1 MIWIA
6 ALMMAAQA
14 GAATGAAQSSPAVTA
29 QQKQEL
35 SNYNFKAAAAAL
47 NAQTNQAVPKLSPL
61 APIPP
66 LQVPPVTSQRPV
78 AQSSPDG
85 GSSADKG
92 SEVPPNWKPPHAE
105 LNNAAVS
112 AAAVAHQWET
122 EVGTPTSGPDGRV
135 LYVFGQGMPVMV
147 CAPLRVCA
155 VELQPG
161 EHLQSQPQIG
171 DSRRWEI
178 TPVMAGSGLDQTPL
192 LVVKPIEPGLETDLI
207 IPTDRRTYVVR
218 LVSDPTRFVSRL
230 AFHYPA
236 DDRAKWA
243 TFQAQQDAATR
254 DAEAV
259 AEQKRAQEQA
269 KDKQAGV
276 LPMAENALDNLYFDY
291 KLSGDP
297 AYRPERVLD
306 DGQHTYLIYPND
318 GRFRELP
325 TLLMLVNGKT
335 ELVNFRVDGT
345 RYIVDRLFDK
355 AILVVGVGKKQTRVT
370 ITRAT
375 PYSGAAGKELSNG
388 DKR

>member
-1 MIWIA
+1 M
-6 ALMMAAQA
+6 
-14 GAATGAAQSSPAVTA
+14 SAV
-29 QQKQEL
+29 
-35 SNYNFKAAAAAL
+35 
-47 NAQTNQAVPKLSPL
+47 
-61 APIPP
+61 
-66 LQVPPVTSQRPV
+66 
-78 AQSSPDG
+78 
-85 GSSADKG
+85 
-92 SEVPPNWKPPHAE
+92 
-105 LNNAAVS
+105 
-112 AAAVAHQWET
+112 AVAHQWET
-122 EVGTPTSGPDGRV
+122 GWGHAYTWHRWAGGLRLRAGHARDGLRSAESLRGGTG
-135 LYVFGQGMPVMV
+135 
-147 CAPLRVCA
+147 A
-155 VELQPG
+155 G

-178 TPVMAGSGLDQTPL
+178 TPVMSGSGLDQTPL
-192 LVVKPIEPGLETDLI
+192 FIVKPIEPGLETDLI

-230 AFHYPA
+230 AFQYPA

-259 AEQKRAQEQA
+259 AEQQRAQEQA

-276 LPMAENALDNLYFDY
+276 VPMAENALDNLYFDY

-375 PYSGAAGKELSNG
+375 PYSGSTGKRS
-388 DKR
+388 

>member
-6 ALMMAAQA
+6 ALMMAAQTA
-14 GAATGAAQSSPAVTA
+14 AATGGSQLSPAVTA

-47 NAQTNQAVPKLSPL
+47 NAQTNQAVPKPSPST
-61 APIPP
+61 PIPP
-66 LQVPPVTSQRPV
+66 LQVPPVTGQRQTV
-78 AQSSPDG
+78 QSTSDAVTP
-85 GSSADKG
+85 ANKG
-92 SEVPPNWKPPHAE
+92 SEVPQNWKPPHAE
-105 LNNAAVS
+105 LNNAAVG
-112 AAAVAHQWET
+112 ATAIAHQWET
-122 EVGTPTSGPDGRV
+122 GVGTPTPGPDGRV

-178 TPVMAGSGLDQTPL
+178 TPVMSGSGLDQTPL
-192 LVVKPIEPGLETDLI
+192 LVVKPIEAGLETDFI

-218 LVSDPTRFVSRL
+218 LISDPTRFISRL
-230 AFHYPA
+230 AFQYPT

-259 AEQKRAQEQA
+259 AEQKRAQEDQA
-269 KDKQAGV
+269 KDKQAGM

-297 AYRPERVLD
+297 TYRPERVLD

-355 AILVVGVGKKQTRVT
+355 AVLVVGVGKKQTRVT

-375 PYSGAAGKELSNG
+375 PYSGAAGKG
-388 DKR
+388 AK

>member
-6 ALMMAAQA
+6 AFMMAAQTA
-14 GAATGAAQSSPAVTA
+14 AATGASQSSPAATA

-47 NAQTNQAVPKLSPL
+47 NAQTNQSVPKPSPSV
-61 APIPP
+61 PIPP
-66 LQVPPVTSQRPV
+66 LQVPPLASQKPI
-78 AQSSPDG
+78 AQPSADG
-85 GSSADKG
+85 GTLAEKG

-105 LNNAAVS
+105 LNNAAVT

-122 EVGTPTSGPDGRV
+122 GVGTPTPGPDGRV
-135 LYVFGQGMPVMV
+135 LYIFGQGMPVMV

-161 EHLQSQPQIG
+161 EHLQSQPQVG
-171 DSRRWEI
+171 DTRRWEI
-178 TPVMAGSGLDQTPL
+178 TPLMAGSGLDQTPL
-192 LVVKPIEPGLETDLI
+192 LIVKPWEPGLETDLI

-218 LVSDPTRFVSRL
+218 LISDPTRFVSRL
-230 AFHYPA
+230 AFQYPS

-259 AEQKRAQEQA
+259 AEQKRAQDQA

-276 LPMAENALDNLYFDY
+276 LPLAENALDNLYFDY

-355 AILVVGVGKKQTRVT
+355 AILVVGVGKKQARVT

-375 PYSGAAGKELSNG
+375 PYSGTAGKRS
-388 DKR
+388 

>member
-1 MIWIA
+1 MIWIV

-14 GAATGAAQSSPAVTA
+14 GGATGGSQPSPAVTA
-29 QQKQEL
+29 QEKQEL
-35 SNYNFKAAAAAL
+35 SNYKFKAAAAAL
-47 NAQTNQAVPKLSPL
+47 NAQTNQSAPKPNPST
-61 APIPP
+61 PIPP
-66 LQVPPVTSQRPV
+66 LQVPSVTNQGPIVPS
-78 AQSSPDG
+78 ADG
-85 GSSADKG
+85 GTATEKG

-105 LNNAAVS
+105 LNNAAVN

-122 EVGTPTSGPDGRV
+122 GVGIPTPGPDGRV

-155 VELQPG
+155 VELQAG

-178 TPVMAGSGLDQTPL
+178 TPVMSGSGLDQTPL

-230 AFHYPA
+230 AFQYPA

-243 TFQAQQDAATR
+243 TFQAEQDAARR
-254 DAEAV
+254 DAEAEAV
-259 AEQKRAQEQA
+259 AEQRAQEQA
-269 KDKQAGV
+269 KDKQIGAV
-276 LPMAENALDNLYFDY
+276 PMAENALDNLYFDY
-291 KLSGDP
+291 KLSGN
-297 AYRPERVLD
+297 AACRPERVLD
-306 DGQHTYLIYPND
+306 DGQHTYLIFPND

-325 TLLMLVNGKT
+325 TLLLLVKGKT
-335 ELVNFRVDGT
+335 ELVNFRVDGR

-375 PYSGAAGKELSNG
+375 PYSGTIGKRS
-388 DKR
+388 

>member
-14 GAATGAAQSSPAVTA
+14 AGATGSSQQSPAVTA
-29 QQKQEL
+29 QQQQEL
-35 SNYNFKAAAAAL
+35 SHYNFKAAAAAL
-47 NAQTNQAVPKLSPL
+47 NAQTNQSVPKPNPSAL
-61 APIPP
+61 IPP
-66 LQVPPVTSQRPV
+66 LQVPPFAGQK
-78 AQSSPDG
+78 QSSPDG
-85 GSSADKG
+85 GMPAEKG

-122 EVGTPTSGPDGRV
+122 GVGTPTPGPDGRV

-155 VELQPG
+155 VELESG

-178 TPVMAGSGLDQTPL
+178 TPVMSGSGLDQTPL

-218 LVSDPTRFVSRL
+218 LISDPTRFVSRL
-230 AFHYPA
+230 AFQYPA

-355 AILVVGVGKKQTRVT
+355 AILVVGVGKKQARVT

-375 PYSGAAGKELSNG
+375 PYSGAAGKRS
-388 DKR
+388 

>member
-14 GAATGAAQSSPAVTA
+14 AGAMGGSQPSPAVTA

-47 NAQTNQAVPKLSPL
+47 NAQTNQAVPKPSPST
-61 APIPP
+61 PIPP
-66 LQVPPVTSQRPV
+66 LQVPPLASQRPIV
-78 AQSSPDG
+78 LSSPAG
-85 GSSADKG
+85 GTAAEKG

-122 EVGTPTSGPDGRV
+122 GVGTPTPGSDGRV

-178 TPVMAGSGLDQTPL
+178 TPVMSGSGLDQTPL

-207 IPTDRRTYVVR
+207 IPTDQRTYVFR

-230 AFHYPA
+230 AFQYPA

-259 AEQKRAQEQA
+259 AEQRRAQEDQA

-306 DGQHTYLIYPND
+306 DGQHTYLIFPRN
-318 GRFRELP
+318 GRFREMP

-375 PYSGAAGKELSNG
+375 PYSGTAGKRS
-388 DKR
+388 

>member
-1 MIWIA
+1 
-6 ALMMAAQA
+6 
-14 GAATGAAQSSPAVTA
+14 
-29 QQKQEL
+29 
-35 SNYNFKAAAAAL
+35 
-47 NAQTNQAVPKLSPL
+47 
-61 APIPP
+61 
-66 LQVPPVTSQRPV
+66 
-78 AQSSPDG
+78 
-85 GSSADKG
+85 
-92 SEVPPNWKPPHAE
+92 
-105 LNNAAVS
+105 
-112 AAAVAHQWET
+112 
-122 EVGTPTSGPDGRV
+122 
-135 LYVFGQGMPVMV
+135 MPVMV

-155 VELQPG
+155 VELQAG

-178 TPVMAGSGLDQTPL
+178 TPVMSGSGLDQTPL

-230 AFHYPA
+230 AFQYPA
-236 DDRAKWA
+236 DDRAKWV

-259 AEQKRAQEQA
+259 AEQQRAQEQT
-269 KDKQAGV
+269 KDRQVGAV
-276 LPMAENALDNLYFDY
+276 PMAENALDNLYFDY
-291 KLSGDP
+291 KLTGDP

-306 DGQHTYLIYPND
+306 DGQHTYLIFPND

-325 TLLMLVNGKT
+325 TLLMLVKGKT

-375 PYSGAAGKELSNG
+375 PYSGTIGKRS
-388 DKR
+388 

>member
-14 GAATGAAQSSPAVTA
+14 GGAPGVSQSSPAVTS
-29 QQKQEL
+29 QQKQQL

-47 NAQTNQAVPKLSPL
+47 NAQTSQAAPKPSPST
-61 APIPP
+61 PIPP
-66 LQVPPVTSQRPV
+66 LQVPPVTSQRPIV
-78 AQSSPDG
+78 QSSPAG
-85 GSSADKG
+85 GSATEKG
-92 SEVPPNWKPPHAE
+92 SEVPPSWKPPHAE

-112 AAAVAHQWET
+112 AVTVAQQWET
-122 EVGTPTSGPDGRV
+122 GVGTPTPGPDGRV

-155 VELQPG
+155 VELQAG

-178 TPVMAGSGLDQTPL
+178 TPVMSGSGLDQTPL

-218 LVSDPTRFVSRL
+218 LVSDPIRFVSRL
-230 AFHYPA
+230 AFQYPV

-259 AEQKRAQEQA
+259 AEQQRAEEQA
-269 KDKQAGV
+269 KDRQIGAVSMALRLQAERGSCLSSRTGSGRWAAH
-276 LPMAENALDNLYFDY
+276 LPD
-291 KLSGDP
+291 LS
-297 AYRPERVLD
+297 ERWAVPRVAD
-306 DGQHTYLIYPND
+306 IADVGEGQDG
-318 GRFRELP
+318 
-325 TLLMLVNGKT
+325 
-335 ELVNFRVDGT
+335 
-345 RYIVDRLFDK
+345 
-355 AILVVGVGKKQTRVT
+355 
-370 ITRAT
+370 
-375 PYSGAAGKELSNG
+375 AGQFPSRWNTVHRG
-388 DKR
+388 SAVR